1 MSEYIYWELFRVY
14 EGIKIWQMLS
24 NKMSHTF
31 LEWDILVLMEIR
43 LQSTISGEKIVI
55 ELFQNGVTNNS
66 GWQDEFVM
74 QANTLDRQTIV
85 I

>member
-1 MSEYIYWELFRVY
+1 MSEYIYWELFRVYMY

-55 ELFQNGVTNNS
+55 ELSKTG
-66 GWQDEFVM
+66 
-74 QANTLDRQTIV
+74 
-85 I
+85 